1 MGSTQVLYA
10 VGGAVVARALY
21 GVVFCSLGEATVRG
35 LCACV
40 LYQKQWRPKQ
50 SASITRCWDPTHVR
64 THSTICGS
72 VTVLTHMQRIR
83 AAEQERRC
91 SRKEA
96 AACLVSGVIPSRC
109 DAPQARGGHRHVTST
124 LGVQRAPYSWTTPR
138 RVPAMATPPSQQGA
152 SRCGTCRSITSL
164 LH

>member
-64 THSTICGS
+64 IHSTICGG
-72 VTVLTHMQRIR
+72 VTVLTHI
-83 AAEQERRC
+83 AAHKSGRTDAVHA
-91 SRKEA
+91 RK
-96 AACLVSGVIPSRC
+96 
-109 DAPQARGGHRHVTST
+109 
-124 LGVQRAPYSWTTPR
+124 
-138 RVPAMATPPSQQGA
+138 QQLA
-152 SRCGTCRSITSL
+152 WSVA
-164 LH
+164 